1 MLRLRKQSPE
11 RKDKNG
17 EELMTSQFKTSEKR
31 DDPYDETDPDH
42 YSNLPI
48 EPWDFIQQNKLDFF
62 EGNVVKYI
70 CRWKNKGG
78 VDDLQKAI
86 TYINKIISGESK

>member
-1 MLRLRKQSPE
+1 MLRLRKQSP
-11 RKDKNG
+11 KSK
-17 EELMTSQFKTSEKR
+17 EETMTSEFNDPEKR
-31 DDPYDETDPDH
+31 EDPFDETDPEH

-86 TYINKIISGESK
+86 TYINKIIAGETK

>member
-1 MLRLRKQSPE
+1 
-11 RKDKNG
+11 
-17 EELMTSQFKTSEKR
+17 MTSEFNTPEKR
-31 DDPYDETDPDH
+31 DDPYDESDPEH

-78 VDDLQKAI
+78 VYDLKKAI
-86 TYINKIISGESK
+86 TYIEKIISGDSK

>member
-1 MLRLRKQSPE
+1 MLRLRKQSPKSGDE
-11 RKDKNG
+11 GR
-17 EELMTSQFKTSEKR
+17 EETMTSEFNTPEAES
-31 DDPYDETDPDH
+31 DPYDESDPAH

-48 EPWDFIQQNKLDFF
+48 EPWDFIQKNKLDFF

>member
-1 MLRLRKQSPE
+1 MLRLRKQSP
-11 RKDKNG
+11 KSK
-17 EELMTSQFKTSEKR
+17 EETMTSEFNDPEKR
-31 DDPYDETDPDH
+31 VDPFDETDPEH

-86 TYINKIISGESK
+86 TYINKIIAGETK